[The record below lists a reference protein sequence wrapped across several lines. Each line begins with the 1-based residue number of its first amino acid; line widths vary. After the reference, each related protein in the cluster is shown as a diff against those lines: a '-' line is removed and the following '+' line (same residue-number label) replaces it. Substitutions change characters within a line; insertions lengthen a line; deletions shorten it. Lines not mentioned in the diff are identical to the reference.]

1 MNIVLNLKII
11 IEYCHLTDKYSVNN
25 NPLDLKQQPV
35 NTFIYRLH
43 KCTTILIE
51 VLIIAREN
59 RMQDSRMGN
68 LEVQDTQRR
77 PKKKNK
83 KQHRTLKLKRK
94 AYRTHGDALARGR
107 QL

>member
-1 MNIVLNLKII
+1 MNVNERFRKSFKPENND

-51 VLIIAREN
+51 VLIIVREN
-59 RMQDSRMGN
+59 
-68 LEVQDTQRR
+68 T
-77 PKKKNK
+77 KNK
-83 KQHRTLKLKRK
+83 SKTDPW
-94 AYRTHGDALARGR
+94 GCARQG
-107 QL
+107 